1 MTKMKPSIHC
11 LFLRAA
17 CVYSDCYFFSKL
29 IIRRKKRWLLYILP
43 QYHANWGMRKATF
56 LAIFFSR
63 LTTLSVLD
71 LKILE
76 HFCTFF
82 MSLFKPF
89 RRLTINSK
97 CSSRHLF
104 FLRRMTNS
112 SDSKVKKSCVWNFIY
127 DSKPVMNSLHCVL
140 REKFWWARRSL
151 HVW

>member
-1 MTKMKPSIHC
+1 MVTVYFTTVPCELGTK
-11 LFLRAA
+11 
-17 CVYSDCYFFSKL
+17 
-29 IIRRKKRWLLYILP
+29 
-43 QYHANWGMRKATF
+43 KATF

-112 SDSKVKKSCVWNFIY
+112 SDSKVKKSCV
-127 DSKPVMNSLHCVL
+127 
-140 REKFWWARRSL
+140 
-151 HVW
+151 